1 MNPNRFTGILIFV
14 GVICFGLYLLYLAL
28 PMLLILTANILN
40 LGLFLIIFIIII
52 IAIFK
57 IGKKLIK

>member
-1 MNPNRFTGILIFV
+1 MNPNKFTGILIFI

-28 PMLLILTANILN
+28 PMLLILTTNILN

-57 IGKKLIK
+57 MGKRLIK